1 MPFTKVS
8 VDTLYKKVGSPK
20 QQQKRRF
27 MEITDEIFAD
37 LLTKQET
44 SEKQQKPT
52 PGDAQSVSPVS

>member
-20 QQQKRRF
+20 QQHKRRF

-37 LLTKQET
+37 LLTKQEN
-44 SEKQQKPT
+44 SQKRQKPT
-52 PGDAQSVSPVS
+52 PRDAQGASPVP